1 MEKNEKIVLPGD
13 SIASALEY
21 LPSFGTYSD
30 EENIRSSSIGYPE
43 LIKEERVVRINILTK
58 IPKIQQRG
66 TYTYGVVS
74 NLNDTKAMLDLISID
89 SSRFKLIPPGETAI
103 LRVENVRR
111 GFVKSMRNEFRIG
124 DIVKVKITNVSKTG
138 VDLTT
143 DEREL
148 GVVKAYCSRCR
159 GEMEKIDNFKVKCK
173 NCGWVENRKISNEY
187 GQK

>member
-30 EENIRSSSIGYPE
+30 DEDIRASAIGYPE
-43 LIKEERVVRINILTK
+43 LVKEERVARINIVTK
-58 IPKIQQRG
+58 IPKMQQRG

-74 NLNDTKAMLDLISID
+74 NLNDTKAMIDLASID
-89 SSRFKLIPPGETAI
+89 SNRFKLVTPGETAI

-111 GFVKSMRNEFRIG
+111 GFVKSMKNEFRIG